1 MVVTKAPPSLLY
13 MVKQVELVV
22 RSRLDELLKPT
33 GITALQYTSLT
44 VLERHDG
51 LSAAQLARDSFV
63 TAQSVA
69 DVIRSLETRGLVRR
83 ERNPRNR
90 RELLI
95 LLTESG
101 RDLLARHAEPVR
113 ELEER
118 MVRDLTAHQTDQ
130 FRQALSKAWQ
140 RCPEHWTGATRPS
153 NRRHMSIEHAEIHSN
168 EGNLLGGER
177 LGGLQPHT
185 AASTLTERRHPGPR

>member
-1 MVVTKAPPSLLY
+1 MLDTQATKASPSLLY

-22 RSRLDELLKPT
+22 RSHLDELVKPS
-33 GITALQYTSLT
+33 GITALQYTALT

-63 TAQSVA
+63 TAQSIA
-69 DVIRSLETRGLVRR
+69 DLVRSLESRGLVRR

-95 LLTESG
+95 LLTDAARE
-101 RDLLARHAEPVR
+101 LLAEYEGPVR

-118 MVRDLTAHQTDQ
+118 MVRDLTAHQAQQ
-130 FRQALSKAWQ
+130 FRQALTKAWQ
-140 RCPEHWTGATRPS
+140 ALS
-153 NRRHMSIEHAEIHSN
+153 
-168 EGNLLGGER
+168 
-177 LGGLQPHT
+177 
-185 AASTLTERRHPGPR
+185 

>member
-1 MVVTKAPPSLLY
+1 MVGTKASTKAPPSLLY
-13 MVKQVELVV
+13 MIKQVELVV
-22 RSRLDELLKPT
+22 RSHLDELLRPA

-69 DVIRSLETRGLVRR
+69 DVVRALENRGLIRR

-130 FRQALSKAWQ
+130 FRLALSKAWQ
-140 RCPEHWTGATRPS
+140 ALS
-153 NRRHMSIEHAEIHSN
+153 
-168 EGNLLGGER
+168 
-177 LGGLQPHT
+177 
-185 AASTLTERRHPGPR
+185 

>member
-1 MVVTKAPPSLLY
+1 MLDTQVTKAPPSLLY

-22 RSRLDELLKPT
+22 RSHLDELVKPS
-33 GITALQYTSLT
+33 GVTALQYTALT

-63 TAQSVA
+63 TAQSIA
-69 DVIRSLETRGLVRR
+69 DLVRSLETRGLVRR

-95 LLTESG
+95 LLTEEG
-101 RDLLARHAEPVR
+101 RALLAQYAGPVR

-118 MVRDLTAHQTDQ
+118 MVRDLTAHQTEQ
-130 FRQALSKAWQ
+130 FRQALTRAW
-140 RCPEHWTGATRPS
+140 
-153 NRRHMSIEHAEIHSN
+153 HALS
-168 EGNLLGGER
+168 
-177 LGGLQPHT
+177 
-185 AASTLTERRHPGPR
+185 

>member
-1 MVVTKAPPSLLY
+1 MLDTQATKAPPSLLY

-22 RSRLDELLKPT
+22 RSHLDELVRPS
-33 GITALQYTSLT
+33 GITALQYTALT

-63 TAQSVA
+63 TAQSIA
-69 DVIRSLETRGLVRR
+69 DLVRSLESRGLVRR

-95 LLTESG
+95 LLTDDG
-101 RDLLARHAEPVR
+101 RELLARHAGPVR

-118 MVRDLTAHQTDQ
+118 MVRDLTAHQTEQ
-130 FRQALSKAWQ
+130 FRQALTKAW
-140 RCPEHWTGATRPS
+140 
-153 NRRHMSIEHAEIHSN
+153 HALS
-168 EGNLLGGER
+168 
-177 LGGLQPHT
+177 
-185 AASTLTERRHPGPR
+185 

>member
-22 RSRLDELLKPT
+22 RSHLDELLKPT

-69 DVIRSLETRGLVRR
+69 DVVRALETRGLVRR
-83 ERNPRNR
+83 ERNPRSR

-101 RDLLARHAEPVR
+101 RDLLTLHAEPVR

-140 RCPEHWTGATRPS
+140 ALS
-153 NRRHMSIEHAEIHSN
+153 
-168 EGNLLGGER
+168 
-177 LGGLQPHT
+177 
-185 AASTLTERRHPGPR
+185 

>member
-1 MVVTKAPPSLLY
+1 MVGTQATKTHPSLLY

-22 RSRLDELLKPT
+22 RSHLDELVRPS
-33 GITALQYTSLT
+33 GITALQYTALT

-63 TAQSVA
+63 TAQSIA
-69 DVIRSLETRGLVRR
+69 DLVRSLENRELVRR

-95 LLTESG
+95 LLTDAG
-101 RDLLARHAEPVR
+101 RELLARHEEPVR

-118 MVRDLTAHQTDQ
+118 MVRDLTAHQTEQ
-130 FRQALSKAWQ
+130 FRQSLTRAWHALS
-140 RCPEHWTGATRPS
+140 
-153 NRRHMSIEHAEIHSN
+153 
-168 EGNLLGGER
+168 
-177 LGGLQPHT
+177 
-185 AASTLTERRHPGPR
+185 

>member
-1 MVVTKAPPSLLY
+1 MLDSQPTKTSPSLLY

-22 RSRLDELLKPT
+22 RSHLDELVRPS
-33 GITALQYTSLT
+33 GITALQYTALT

-63 TAQSVA
+63 TAQSIA
-69 DVIRSLETRGLVRR
+69 DLVRSLEGRGLVRR

-95 LLTESG
+95 LLTDAG
-101 RDLLARHAEPVR
+101 RELLEQFAEPVR

-118 MVRDLTAHQTDQ
+118 MVRDLTAHQCEQ
-130 FRQALSKAWQ
+130 LRQALGKAW
-140 RCPEHWTGATRPS
+140 
-153 NRRHMSIEHAEIHSN
+153 HALS
-168 EGNLLGGER
+168 
-177 LGGLQPHT
+177 
-185 AASTLTERRHPGPR
+185 

>member
-1 MVVTKAPPSLLY
+1 MVGTKTRPSLLY

-22 RSRLDELLKPT
+22 RSHLDELVKPA
-33 GITALQYTSLT
+33 GITALQYTALT

-63 TAQSVA
+63 TAQSMA
-69 DVIRSLETRGLVRR
+69 DLVRSLESRGLIRR

-95 LLTESG
+95 LLTDTG
-101 RDLLARHAEPVR
+101 RELLAGVAGPVR

-118 MVRDLTAHQTDQ
+118 MVRDLTSHQADQ
-130 FRQALSKAWQ
+130 FRQALSKAW
-140 RCPEHWTGATRPS
+140 
-153 NRRHMSIEHAEIHSN
+153 HALS
-168 EGNLLGGER
+168 
-177 LGGLQPHT
+177 
-185 AASTLTERRHPGPR
+185 

>member
-1 MVVTKAPPSLLY
+1 MLDSQVTKAPPSLLY

-22 RSRLDELLKPT
+22 RSHLDELVRPS
-33 GITALQYTSLT
+33 GITALQYTALT

-63 TAQSVA
+63 TAQSIA
-69 DVIRSLETRGLVRR
+69 DLVRSLEGRELVRR

-95 LLTESG
+95 LLTDSG
-101 RDLLARHAEPVR
+101 RELLARYTGPVR

-118 MVRDLTAHQTDQ
+118 MVRDLTAHQTEQ
-130 FRQALSKAWQ
+130 FRQALTKAW
-140 RCPEHWTGATRPS
+140 
-153 NRRHMSIEHAEIHSN
+153 HALS
-168 EGNLLGGER
+168 
-177 LGGLQPHT
+177 
-185 AASTLTERRHPGPR
+185 

>member
-1 MVVTKAPPSLLY
+1 MVSTKAPPSLLY

-22 RSRLDELLKPT
+22 RSHLDDLVRPA
-33 GITALQYTSLT
+33 GITALQYTALT

-63 TAQSVA
+63 TAQSIA
-69 DVIRSLETRGLVRR
+69 DLVRSLENRGLVRR

-95 LLTESG
+95 LLTDSG
-101 RDLLARHAEPVR
+101 RELLDHVAEPVR

-118 MVRDLTAHQTDQ
+118 MIRDLTSHQSDQ
-130 FRQALSKAWQ
+130 FRQALSKAW
-140 RCPEHWTGATRPS
+140 
-153 NRRHMSIEHAEIHSN
+153 HALS
-168 EGNLLGGER
+168 
-177 LGGLQPHT
+177 
-185 AASTLTERRHPGPR
+185 

>member
-1 MVVTKAPPSLLY
+1 MLDAQETKTAPSLLY

-22 RSRLDELLKPT
+22 RSHLDELVKPS
-33 GITALQYTSLT
+33 GITALQYTALT

-63 TAQSVA
+63 TAQSIA
-69 DVIRSLETRGLVRR
+69 DLVRSLENRGLVRR

-95 LLTESG
+95 LLTDAG
-101 RDLLARHAEPVR
+101 RALLAEHEGPVR

-118 MVRDLTAHQTDQ
+118 MVRDLTTHQAQ
-130 FRQALSKAWQ
+130 QLRQALTKAWQ
-140 RCPEHWTGATRPS
+140 ALS
-153 NRRHMSIEHAEIHSN
+153 
-168 EGNLLGGER
+168 
-177 LGGLQPHT
+177 
-185 AASTLTERRHPGPR
+185 

>member
-1 MVVTKAPPSLLY
+1 MVGTQATKAPPSLLY

-22 RSRLDELLKPT
+22 RSHLDELVKPS
-33 GITALQYTSLT
+33 GITALQYTALT

-63 TAQSVA
+63 TAQSIA
-69 DVIRSLETRGLVRR
+69 DLVRSLENRGLIRR

-95 LLTESG
+95 LLTDAARE
-101 RDLLARHAEPVR
+101 LLERHAGPVR

-118 MVRDLTAHQTDQ
+118 MVRDLTAHQTEQ
-130 FRQALSKAWQ
+130 FRQALTRAWQ
-140 RCPEHWTGATRPS
+140 ALS
-153 NRRHMSIEHAEIHSN
+153 
-168 EGNLLGGER
+168 
-177 LGGLQPHT
+177 
-185 AASTLTERRHPGPR
+185 

>member
-1 MVVTKAPPSLLY
+1 MVGTQVTKAPPSLLY

-22 RSRLDELLKPT
+22 RSHLDELVKPA

-63 TAQSVA
+63 TAQSMA
-69 DVIRSLETRGLVRR
+69 DLVRSLENRGLIRR

-95 LLTESG
+95 LLTDEG
-101 RDLLARHAEPVR
+101 RALLARFTDEVR

-118 MVRDLTAHQTDQ
+118 MVRDLSAHQTDQ
-130 FRQALSKAWQ
+130 FRQALAKAW
-140 RCPEHWTGATRPS
+140 
-153 NRRHMSIEHAEIHSN
+153 HALS
-168 EGNLLGGER
+168 
-177 LGGLQPHT
+177 
-185 AASTLTERRHPGPR
+185 

>member
-1 MVVTKAPPSLLY
+1 

-22 RSRLDELLKPT
+22 RSHLDELVKPE
-33 GITALQYTSLT
+33 GITALQYTALT

-63 TAQSVA
+63 TAQSMA
-69 DVIRSLETRGLVRR
+69 DLVRSLESRGLVRR

-95 LLTESG
+95 LLTDTG
-101 RDLLARHAEPVR
+101 RELLARVACPVR

-118 MVRDLTAHQTDQ
+118 MVRDLTPHQADQ
-130 FRQALSKAWQ
+130 LRQALSKAW
-140 RCPEHWTGATRPS
+140 
-153 NRRHMSIEHAEIHSN
+153 HALS
-168 EGNLLGGER
+168 
-177 LGGLQPHT
+177 
-185 AASTLTERRHPGPR
+185 

>member
-1 MVVTKAPPSLLY
+1 MLDTQATKAAPSLLY

-22 RSRLDELLKPT
+22 RSHLDELVKPS
-33 GITALQYTSLT
+33 GITALQYTALT

-63 TAQSVA
+63 TAQSIA
-69 DVIRSLETRGLVRR
+69 DLVRSLENRGLVRR

-95 LLTESG
+95 LLTDAG
-101 RDLLARHAEPVR
+101 RELLARHEEPVR

-118 MVRDLTAHQTDQ
+118 MVRDLTAHQTEQ
-130 FRQALSKAWQ
+130 FRQSLTRAWHALS
-140 RCPEHWTGATRPS
+140 
-153 NRRHMSIEHAEIHSN
+153 
-168 EGNLLGGER
+168 
-177 LGGLQPHT
+177 
-185 AASTLTERRHPGPR
+185 

>member
-1 MVVTKAPPSLLY
+1 MLDSQAAKAAPSLLY

-22 RSRLDELLKPT
+22 RSHLDELVRPS
-33 GITALQYTSLT
+33 GITALQYTALT

-63 TAQSVA
+63 TAQSIA
-69 DVIRSLETRGLVRR
+69 DLVRSLENRGLVRR

-95 LLTESG
+95 LLTDTG
-101 RDLLARHAEPVR
+101 RELLAHHKEPVR

-118 MVRDLTAHQTDQ
+118 MVRDLTPHQTRQ
-130 FRQALSKAWQ
+130 FRQALTQAW
-140 RCPEHWTGATRPS
+140 
-153 NRRHMSIEHAEIHSN
+153 HALS
-168 EGNLLGGER
+168 
-177 LGGLQPHT
+177 
-185 AASTLTERRHPGPR
+185 